1 MNKLLGAAAALALVA
16 SAGSAMAAT
25 DSQTATATA
34 SATILNPIS
43 VKAPKNMVWGN
54 LVAPSTGTGH
64 FGMTNAGAVTVTD
77 GDGAVLSTG
86 GTKSQAEFTITAD
99 NGAAYT
105 AVLNNGTTAVTLT
118 GTSGTL
124 ALTLNTVTLPT
135 SGTGSAQT
143 IDVGGSLAVP
153 SGTAGSF
160 SGNIPLTATY
170 Q

>member
-16 SAGSAMAAT
+16 SAGSALAAT
-25 DSQTATATA
+25 DTQTATASA
-34 SATILNPIS
+34 SATILNPIQ
-43 VKAPKNMVWGN
+43 VTAPKNMAWGN

-64 FGMTNAGAVTVTD
+64 FLMSNAGAVTVGD

-86 GTKSQAEFTITAD
+86 GTKSQAEFKIVAD
-99 NGAAYT
+99 NNAAYT
-105 AVLNNGTTAVTLT
+105 AVLNNSSSTVTLT
-118 GTSGTL
+118 GTSGSLT
-124 ALTLNTVTLPT
+124 LTLNSVTLPS
-135 SGTGSAQT
+135 SGTGAAQF

-160 SGNIPLTATY
+160 SGSIPLTATY